1 MKETLR
7 HYVKRV
13 MRQKGLS
20 LSDIERSS
28 NKQITA
34 SYVGRILKGT
44 VTNLTIDKIV
54 VLAQGLEVDPHEV
67 FAASY
72 GKPPASRNHPD
83 SLVLLDVM
91 QKLVMNPDVLE
102 ALHEWLRLSPKERAV
117 LLQSL
122 KFINE
127 PRPQHKNKRN

>member
-20 LSDIERSS
+20 LTDIERSS

-34 SYVGRILKGT
+34 SYIGRILKGT
-44 VTNLTIDKIV
+44 VTNLTIEKIV
-54 VLAQGLEVDPHEV
+54 VLARGLEVDPYEI

-72 GKPPASRNHPD
+72 GKPPASRDHLD
-83 SLVLLDVM
+83 SLALLDVM

-102 ALHEWLRLSPKERAV
+102 VLQQWLRLSANERAV
-117 LLQSL
+117 LLQPL

-127 PRPQHKNKRN
+127 PRSRQKNKRN